1 MQASHGRAQAWAW
14 ALALIGVVVALDQ
27 IAKQIALS
35 SIDRASPIELPLG
48 FQLSNVRNKG
58 IAFGLFA
65 GGKAALLALTLGAI
79 ALLLVYFTFN
89 SARPGLWAA
98 VGLVTGGALG
108 NLADRVRAG
117 AVTDFIDPPLWPAF
131 NIADVAI
138 VAGVALLV
146 LVLMVPVRK
155 HEGAP

>member
-65 GGKAALLALTLGAI
+65 GGKAVAARKELL
-79 ALLLVYFTFN
+79 Y
-89 SARPGLWAA
+89 
-98 VGLVTGGALG
+98 
-108 NLADRVRAG
+108 
-117 AVTDFIDPPLWPAF
+117 
-131 NIADVAI
+131 
-138 VAGVALLV
+138 
-146 LVLMVPVRK
+146 
-155 HEGAP
+155 